1 MRTEIKSDEDII
13 SSRAAAKDLAKEIG
27 FGIVDQTK
35 IATAISEL
43 TRNVVKYAGEG
54 VVVVLTI
61 TDRDRKGVEVIC
73 EDRGPGI
80 EDVEKAMQRGFTTSQ
95 GLGLGLA
102 GAKKLMDEFEV
113 TSKKG
118 KGTRVVARKWL

>member
-1 MRTEIKSDEDII
+1 MRIVIKSDEDVIT
-13 SSRAAAKDLAKEIG
+13 SRSAAKEMAKEIG

-43 TRNVVKYAGEG
+43 TRNIIKYADEG
-54 VVVVLTI
+54 LLNVTAI
-61 TDRDRKGVEVIC
+61 SAGDRKGIELIC

-80 EDVEKAMQRGFTTSQ
+80 NDIGLALKDGFSTSG
-95 GLGLGLA
+95 GLGMGLS
-102 GAKKLMDEFEV
+102 GAKRLMDEFELE
-113 TSKKG
+113 SKRG